1 MLYLIIENTRLYNI
15 GGGAHMKF
23 NSVFDI
29 IGPVMIGPSS
39 SHTAGAA
46 RIGKAARNL
55 FGLEPTWAK
64 IHLYESFAKTYKGHG
79 TDFALIGGLLG
90 YETDDPRMSKSLD
103 TAKEKGIN
111 IEFIED
117 PSAVDHP
124 NTARLIIGN
133 DTDTLELIG
142 ISIGGGKV
150 EITEL
155 NGFALRLSGN
165 HPAILIMH
173 NDRYGAI
180 ASVTKILAKHEINIG
195 HMEVN
200 RKDVGKE
207 ALMVIEVDQNVE
219 DPILRELED
228 AQHIN
233 QIAKIVS

>member
-1 MLYLIIENTRLYNI
+1 M
-15 GGGAHMKF
+15 
-23 NSVFDI
+23 FDI

-46 RIGKAARNL
+46 RIGRAAYSL
-55 FGLEPTWAK
+55 FGKVPTWAK

-90 YETDDPRMSKSLD
+90 FDTDDKRMKDALKIAAD
-103 TAKEKGIN
+103 RN
-111 IEFIED
+111 MQIEFIED
-117 PSAVDHP
+117 SAAVSHP
-124 NTARLIIGN
+124 NTARILIGN
-133 DTDTLELIG
+133 EEESLELVG

-155 NGFALRLSGN
+155 NGFELRLSGN
-165 HPAILIMH
+165 HPALLIMH
-173 NDRYGAI
+173 NDRSGAI
-180 ASVTKILAKHEINIG
+180 ASVTSVLAKHEINIG

-219 DPILRELED
+219 DDILRELEKAD
-228 AQHIN
+228 HII

>member
-1 MLYLIIENTRLYNI
+1 
-15 GGGAHMKF
+15 MKY

-55 FGLEPTWAK
+55 FGKEPKWAR

-79 TDFALIGGLLG
+79 TDFALMGGLLG
-90 YETDDPRMSKSLD
+90 YETDDPRMSKALE
-103 TAKEKGIN
+103 TAEEKHID

-117 PSAVDHP
+117 SSGTNHP
-124 NTARLIIGN
+124 NTVRLIIG
-133 DTDTLELIG
+133 DAEDQLELVG
-142 ISIGGGKV
+142 ISIGGGKI

-155 NGFALRLSGN
+155 NGFELRLSGN

-173 NDRYGAI
+173 NDRFGAI
-180 ASVTKILAKHEINIG
+180 ASVTKILAKYEINIG

-207 ALMVIEVDQNVE
+207 ALMIIEVDQNVE
-219 DPILRELED
+219 DSILKELENAD
-228 AQHIN
+228 HII
-233 QIAKIVS
+233 QISKIVS

>member
-1 MLYLIIENTRLYNI
+1 
-15 GGGAHMKF
+15 MKY

-46 RIGKAARNL
+46 RIGLAARNL
-55 FGLEPTWAK
+55 LGKEPKWAK
-64 IHLYESFAKTYKGHG
+64 IHLYGSFAKTYKGHG
-79 TDFALIGGLLG
+79 TDFALAGGLLG
-90 YETDDPRMSKSLD
+90 FEPDDSRMSKALEI
-103 TAKEKGIN
+103 AKEKNIT

-117 PSAVDHP
+117 NAATDHP
-124 NTARLIIGN
+124 NTARLIIGD
-133 DTDTLELIG
+133 DTDSTELVG

-155 NGFALRLSGN
+155 NGFELRLSGN

-173 NDRYGAI
+173 NDRFGAI
-180 ASVTKILAKHEINIG
+180 ASVTKILAKYEINIG

-219 DPILRELED
+219 DNVLKELENAD
-228 AQHIN
+228 HI
-233 QIAKIVS
+233 IRISKIVS

>member
-1 MLYLIIENTRLYNI
+1 
-15 GGGAHMKF
+15 MKF

-46 RIGKAARNL
+46 RIGKAARDL
-55 FGLEPTWAK
+55 LGGAPHTAK

-79 TDFALIGGLLG
+79 TDLALAGGLLG
-90 YETDDPRMSKSLD
+90 FETDDPRMSQALD
-103 TAKEKGIN
+103 IAKEQQLE

-117 PSAVDHP
+117 TAAVEHP
-124 NTARLIIGN
+124 NTARLIVENETEQI
-133 DTDTLELIG
+133 ELVG

-155 NGFALRLSGN
+155 NGFELRLSGN
-165 HPAILIMH
+165 HPAILVMH
-173 NDRYGAI
+173 NDRFGAI
-180 ASVTKILAKHEINIG
+180 ASVTEILAAYEINIG

-207 ALMVIEVDQNVE
+207 ALMVIETDQNIE
-219 DPILRELED
+219 DKVMRKLENAD
-228 AQHIN
+228 HIRH
-233 QIAKIVS
+233 ISTIVS

>member
-1 MLYLIIENTRLYNI
+1 
-15 GGGAHMKF
+15 MKY

-55 FGLEPTWAK
+55 FGEEPKWAR

-79 TDFALIGGLLG
+79 TDFALVGGLLG
-90 YETDDPRMSKSLD
+90 YETDDTRMSQALD
-103 TAKEKGIN
+103 TAKEKAIDVQ
-111 IEFIED
+111 FIED
-117 PSAVDHP
+117 SAGVNHP

-133 DTDTLELIG
+133 DTEQIELVG

-155 NGFALRLSGN
+155 NGFELRLSGN

-219 DPILRELED
+219 DTILKELESAD
-228 AQHIN
+228 HII
-233 QIAKIVS
+233 QISKIVS

>member
-1 MLYLIIENTRLYNI
+1 
-15 GGGAHMKF
+15 MKF

-55 FGLEPTWAK
+55 FGREPKWAR

-79 TDFALIGGLLG
+79 TDFALVGGLLN
-90 YETDDPRMSKSLD
+90 YETDDPRMSRALEA
-103 TAKEKGIN
+103 AKEKHID

-117 PSAVDHP
+117 SAGTNHP
-124 NTARLIIGN
+124 NTARLIIG
-133 DTDTLELIG
+133 DDDDQLELVG
-142 ISIGGGKV
+142 ISIGGGKI

-155 NGFALRLSGN
+155 NGFELRLSGN

-173 NDRYGAI
+173 NDRFGAI
-180 ASVTKILAKHEINIG
+180 ASVTKILAKYEINIG

-207 ALMVIEVDQNVE
+207 ALMIIEVDQNV
-219 DPILRELED
+219 DDTVLKELED
-228 AQHIN
+228 ADHII
-233 QIAKIVS
+233 QISKIVS

>member
-1 MLYLIIENTRLYNI
+1 MTV
-15 GGGAHMKF
+15 MKF

-55 FGLEPTWAK
+55 FGEEPKWAK

-79 TDFALIGGLLG
+79 TDFALVGGLLG
-90 YETDDPRMSKSLD
+90 FETDDQRMSKAL
-103 TAKEKGIN
+103 TIAKERN
-111 IEFIED
+111 MEIEFVEENVA
-117 PSAVDHP
+117 SAHP
-124 NTARLIIGN
+124 NTARLIVGN
-133 DTDTLELIG
+133 DKEEMELVG

-155 NGFALRLSGN
+155 NGFELRLSGN

-173 NDRYGAI
+173 NDRFGAI
-180 ASVTKILAKHEINIG
+180 ASVTRILAKYEINIG

-207 ALMVIEVDQNVE
+207 ALMVIEVDQNIDDSV
-219 DPILRELED
+219 LKELED
-228 AQHIN
+228 ADHII
-233 QIAKIVS
+233 QISKIVS

>member
-1 MLYLIIENTRLYNI
+1 
-15 GGGAHMKF
+15 MKY

-55 FGLEPTWAK
+55 FGEEPKWAR
-64 IHLYESFAKTYKGHG
+64 IYLYESFAKTYKGHG
-79 TDFALIGGLLG
+79 TDFALVGGLLG
-90 YETDDPRMSKSLD
+90 FDTDDPRMSKALD
-103 TAKEKGIN
+103 IAKNKN
-111 IEFIED
+111 MDVEFIEE
-117 PSAVDHP
+117 SAGTNHP

-133 DTDTLELIG
+133 DTDEIELVG

-155 NGFALRLSGN
+155 NGFELRLSGN

-173 NDRYGAI
+173 NDRFGAI
-180 ASVTKILAKHEINIG
+180 ASVTKILAKYEINIG

-207 ALMVIEVDQNVE
+207 ALMVIEVDQNV
-219 DPILRELED
+219 DDTVLKELESAD
-228 AQHIN
+228 HII

>member
-1 MLYLIIENTRLYNI
+1 
-15 GGGAHMKF
+15 MKF

-55 FGLEPTWAK
+55 FGEEPKWAK

-79 TDFALIGGLLG
+79 TDFALVGGLLG
-90 YETDDPRMSKSLD
+90 FETDDTRMSKAL
-103 TAKEKGIN
+103 TIAEERNMK
-111 IEFIED
+111 IEFIEE
-117 PSAVDHP
+117 SGASDHP

-133 DTDTLELIG
+133 DKEEMELVG

-155 NGFALRLSGN
+155 NGFELRLSGN

-173 NDRYGAI
+173 NDRFGAI
-180 ASVTKILAKHEINIG
+180 ASVTKILAKYEINIG

-200 RKDVGKE
+200 RKDVGKQ
-207 ALMVIEVDQNVE
+207 ALMVIEVDQNV
-219 DPILRELED
+219 DDTVLMELENAD
-228 AQHIN
+228 HII
-233 QIAKIVS
+233 QISKIVS

>member
-1 MLYLIIENTRLYNI
+1 
-15 GGGAHMKF
+15 MKF

-55 FGLEPTWAK
+55 LGGEPRFAK

-79 TDFALIGGLLG
+79 TDMALAGGLLG
-90 YETDDPRMSKSLD
+90 FDTDDPRMSKALEL
-103 TAKEKGIN
+103 AEEQGLE

-117 PSAVDHP
+117 TAAVDHP
-124 NTARLIIGN
+124 NTARIIVAS
-133 DTDTLELIG
+133 DTEEVELVG

-155 NGFALRLSGN
+155 NGFELRLSGN
-165 HPAILIMH
+165 HPAILVMH
-173 NDRYGAI
+173 NDRFGAI
-180 ASVTKILAKHEINIG
+180 ASVTNILAKHEINIG

-207 ALMVIEVDQNVE
+207 ALMVIETDQNIDSNVMM
-219 DPILRELED
+219 ELENAD
-228 AQHIN
+228 HI
-233 QIAKIVS
+233 IHISTIVS